1 MPWRCAAF
9 EDLDDDHAAAAAW
22 TGRLARI
29 VGGSGGPVFFGI
41 CNGEQLTRAGNAI
54 GAIALGE
61 EAVVADA
68 MQAFWQHVDE
78 EASDELVG
86 SQRHLLVPIVALD
99 AVVLPLE
106 GNALL
111 VEGDQA
117 AVGDGNA
124 VGVTRQIG
132 QHGLR
137 SAERTLCVD
146 DAFGLAQRGEIS
158 RKGLRLDEMSVVAE
172 EVEAVALMGG
182 R

>member
-41 CNGEQLTRAGNAI
+41 CNGEQLTRAGNVI

-78 EASDELVG
+78 EASD
-86 SQRHLLVPIVALD
+86 VAS
-99 AVVLPLE
+99 
-106 GNALL
+106 G
-111 VEGDQA
+111 
-117 AVGDGNA
+117 
-124 VGVTRQIG
+124 
-132 QHGLR
+132 
-137 SAERTLCVD
+137 
-146 DAFGLAQRGEIS
+146 
-158 RKGLRLDEMSVVAE
+158 
-172 EVEAVALMGG
+172 
-182 R
+182 